1 MWCIQIA
8 HQILQSFCNPEF
20 VIKYIAMLLKNQS
33 VLNDFMKRSYLDISD
48 LLQFIAVVVKLQENS
63 TDISSMLLSSF

>member
-1 MWCIQIA
+1 MVDSNCPSN
-8 HQILQSFCNPEF
+8 LQSFCNPEF

-63 TDISSMLLSSF
+63 TDISSVLLSSF